1 MYAFFKIAMI
11 STSAMVKTPR
21 GWLSADSRLSSILHI
36 YLFILII
43 DSDNYNFLNIF
54 LFFSS
59 SIIYYS
65 MFLIIFCMEFSTVSM
80 RDGKE
85 YINLYLVKAKR

>member
-1 MYAFFKIAMI
+1 
-11 STSAMVKTPR
+11 MVKTPR

-54 LFFSS
+54 FFSSPS